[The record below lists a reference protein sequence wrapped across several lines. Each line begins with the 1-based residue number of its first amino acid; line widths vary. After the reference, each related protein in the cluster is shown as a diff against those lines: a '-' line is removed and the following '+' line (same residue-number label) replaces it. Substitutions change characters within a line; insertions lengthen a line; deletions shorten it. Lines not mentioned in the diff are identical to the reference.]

1 MDDQTQM
8 VTKKKRRV
16 SGRVVRRLLLA
27 VVAIFVVAIVDLSPR
42 VAEPRAPAAI
52 QAERARDIARTLRNG
67 LRSGNGTTSI
77 RVSRDELEGAAA
89 LASWIG
95 SFGRF
100 DSAIRDDTLV
110 LRGSKAIGP
119 IWLNL
124 DAKVSGSTQGFPE
137 VALTIGDLPLG
148 TTLSRAILETGRLV
162 LRLRGAAVPPL
173 DSLVRSVRI
182 EPGAVSARVFFPLRS
197 GLADQL
203 TGVSDRPIDAALT
216 AKIFCRLVAAN
227 RLQPTDALPIVV
239 RRAFHPIR
247 SDLAEIERNRAAFVA
262 VALYTVGPGV
272 GRLAGSAWDRA
283 AGCARPHAAPL
294 LGGRADLAKHWAL
307 SAALS
312 AAFGDDV
319 SKAMGEFKEL
329 ADSRPTGSGFSFVD
343 LAADRSGL
351 AAARHAL
358 DPSTSVASIARLRAA
373 GEADL
378 LPLHALAL
386 SEGLTE
392 AEFVG
397 RYGAIDSPEFA
408 RAKDRIDAILA
419 DSIGS

>member
-1 MDDQTQM
+1 MNDQAQT

-16 SGRVVRRLLLA
+16 SGRMVRRAMLA
-27 VVAIFVVAIVDLSPR
+27 MVAILIAAVFDLSPR
-42 VAEPRAPAAI
+42 VAEARAPAAV
-52 QAERARDIARTLRNG
+52 QAERTRDLARTLRDG

-77 RVSRDELEGAAA
+77 TVSRDELAGAAS

-95 SFGRF
+95 SYGRF
-100 DSAIRDDTLV
+100 DSAIRDGELV
-110 LRGSKAIGP
+110 LRGSRAIGP
-119 IWLNL
+119 IWLNV
-124 DAKVSGSTQGFPE
+124 DANVRESVRGFPG

-148 TTLSRAILETGRLV
+148 TTLSRAVLEAGRMV

-173 DSLVRSVRI
+173 DSLVRTVRI
-182 EPGAVSARVFFPLRS
+182 EPGAVSARVYFPLRS

-203 TGVSDRPIDAALT
+203 TGVSDRPVDAALT
-216 AKIFCRLVAAN
+216 ARIFCKLVAAD

-247 SDLAEIERNRAAFVA
+247 SDLPEIERHRAAFVA
-262 VALYTVGPGV
+262 VALYTVGPGA
-272 GRLAGSAWDRA
+272 GRLAGNAWDRA
-283 AGCARPHAAPL
+283 ANCAAPHAPPL

-329 ADSRPTGSGFSFVD
+329 ADSRPAGSGFSFVD

-351 AAARHAL
+351 AAARGAL
-358 DPSTSVASIARLRAA
+358 DPSASGTTISRLRVAS
-373 GEADL
+373 EADL

-397 RYGAIDSPEFA
+397 RYGAIDSAEFA

-419 DSIGS
+419 DSIGG